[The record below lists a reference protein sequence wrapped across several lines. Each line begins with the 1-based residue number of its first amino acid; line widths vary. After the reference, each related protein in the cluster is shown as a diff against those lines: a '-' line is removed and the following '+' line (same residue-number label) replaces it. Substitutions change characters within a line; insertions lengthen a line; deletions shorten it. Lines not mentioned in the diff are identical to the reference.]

1 MLKLNLLT
9 LAMML
14 AMAGGTAHAQST
26 TTETAPMST
35 NSGTSM
41 VGVPGCH
48 FGEKID
54 GSTADDARQHL
65 EAAGYTSVSGLK
77 KSCDNNWHGHAM
89 LNGVGTNV
97 MVTPQGR
104 VVQEGY

>member
-1 MLKLNLLT
+1 MLKLKLLT
-9 LAMML
+9 LAML
-14 AMAGGTAHAQST
+14 VAIAGGPAHAQSA
-26 TTETAPMST
+26 TTEMTPMS
-35 NSGTSM
+35 NQSGTDM

-54 GSTADDARQHL
+54 GSTADQARQKL
-65 EAAGYTSVSGLK
+65 EAAGYSSVSGLSK
-77 KSCDNNWHGHAM
+77 GCDNIWHGHAM

-97 MVTPQGR
+97 MVTPDGR